1 MAPTATKRIITIDI
15 LRGITIFAMILCANI
30 YFPNLPAW
38 MFHGQTPPVEH
49 VVTTYSGEFLT
60 EVNTS
65 TYTTFDF
72 NPDVKGITWVDLVF
86 PFFLFTMGAAFP
98 LAMRKKLENGVSKWS
113 ITGSLVR
120 RWITLTVFAIALGN
134 AYSIGWA
141 SPRPDIVKGIYNIA
155 LWAVMFMALVRVK
168 DEKKTQLINNIGLF
182 MTVVMGVLAVD
193 YMGITLSRWNSDVI
207 IMILANIAITGGL
220 LWMFTKDNMRLRW
233 LVLIFIIALKA
244 LSSYAPEALSWVPGL
259 ECIGWFFNW
268 GYLQYLVIALA
279 GSIVGDKLLEHSR
292 SGETVNIDKQ
302 HLGAA
307 CIALTAMF
315 VQLWG
320 LFTRQVLA
328 DFIISAVLAV
338 VFVAMTWKRR
348 NIMTWLGSFGFAFML
363 VGLCFDP
370 IDGGITKDCYNHLGE
385 VTTNL
390 SYMLTTTG
398 MTALTGAF
406 VLALELK
413 WNIKG
418 RGFSGCGQNPMLA
431 YTVTNFLI
439 MPILAMTGL
448 GAVLTEWGYSSA
460 TGAMVN
466 GLVYTLLMVLI
477 TCIFTKLKMFWRS

>member
-38 MFHGQTPPVEH
+38 MFHGQTPPPD
-49 VVTTYSGEFLT
+49 FA
-60 EVNTS
+60 
-65 TYTTFDF
+65 F

-98 LAMRKKLENGVSKWS
+98 LAMRKRLESGVSKWS

-120 RWITLTVFAIALGN
+120 RWITLTIFAIALGN
-134 AYSIGWA
+134 AYSIGRA
-141 SPRPDIVKGIYNIA
+141 SPRADIVKGIYNIA

-182 MTVVMGVLAVD
+182 MTVVMGVLAVY

-220 LWMFTKDNMRLRW
+220 LWMFTKDNIRLRW
-233 LVLIFIIALKA
+233 LVLLFIIALKA
-244 LSSYAPEALSWVPGL
+244 LSSYAPEALAWVPGL
-259 ECIGWFFNW
+259 ESIGWFFSW

-292 SGETVNIDKQ
+292 SGETVKIDGH

-307 CIALTAMF
+307 CIALAAMF
-315 VQLWG
+315 LQLWG

-328 DFIISAVLAV
+328 DFIISTVLAV
-338 VFVAMTWKRR
+338 VFVLLTWKRR
-348 NIMTWLGSFGFAFML
+348 NIMTWLGYFGFAFML
-363 VGLCFDP
+363 VGICFDP
-370 IDGGITKDCYNHLGE
+370 IDGGITKDYC
-385 VTTNL
+385 NL

-418 RGFSGCGQNPMLA
+418 RGLSGCGQNPMLA
-431 YTVTNFLI
+431 YTVTTFLI
-439 MPILAMTGL
+439 SPIMAMCGIGPWL
-448 GAVLTEWGYSSA
+448 MAQGYSSP
-460 TGAMVN
+460 TWAMIC
-466 GLVYTLLMVLI
+466 GLTYTLLMVAV
-477 TCIFTKLKMFWRS
+477 TCFFTRKKLFWRS